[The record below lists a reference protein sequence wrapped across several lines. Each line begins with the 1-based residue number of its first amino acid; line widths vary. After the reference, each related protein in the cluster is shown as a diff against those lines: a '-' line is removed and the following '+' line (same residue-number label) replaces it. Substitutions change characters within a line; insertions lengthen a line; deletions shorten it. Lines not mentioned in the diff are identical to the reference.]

1 MKTNAQ
7 LFQVSHNDQVNCVKI
22 VDELLVTCGENTVR
36 FWKVENG
43 DPLDTLYLPNWC
55 HNFDLNSEQTLLAV
69 AHRNGVSI
77 YKFSSRIKLRGV
89 CQLCTVNFSKNLAI
103 GLSCFF
109 ERWFVTLFEAKVSF

>member
-7 LFQVSHNDQVNCVKI
+7 LFSVSHNDQVNCVKI

-77 YKFSSRIKLRGV
+77 YKFSSRIKLMEIELEEATDVRFNEPGKRLIAS
-89 CQLCTVNFSKNLAI
+89 QYDGKIFKI
-103 GLSCFF
+103 DLS
-109 ERWFVTLFEAKVSF
+109 